1 MEKTFRTDDVAPR
14 DRFSYWR
21 EAICDAYVH
30 LGCDTSLPVAFDG
43 TIALHRLAG
52 ADMSFVDSEAQ
63 HVRRRRRDIGRD
75 TDDFF
80 LLSVQRHGTG
90 RVTQYG
96 REALLSPGDFALYS
110 STDPYELI
118 FTDRFG
124 QLVVQV
130 PKRAVLDRLPVAEM
144 LTAIPISGR
153 AGTGRL
159 VGHCLNAIAA
169 GSDGVDNPAEP
180 HLSSTV
186 VDLLC
191 TGLAAVS
198 GQAACDVSRQD
209 TLTTLRIEAFIA
221 SHLRNPTLSRADV
234 ASGMNMSVR
243 RINELLARRGTSIR
257 RRIQDARLERIH
269 TELSDSTFD
278 GEPIGAIAF
287 KWGFNN
293 LQHFSRAFRRRYG
306 RAPRELRAMRSSAN

>member
-1 MEKTFRTDDVAPR
+1 MEKTFRTGDVAPR
-14 DRFSYWR
+14 DRFAYWR

-30 LGCDTSLPVAFDG
+30 LGCDTSQPVAFDG
-43 TIALHRLAG
+43 SIALHRLAG
-52 ADMSFVDSEAQ
+52 ADMSFVDSEVQ

-75 TDDFF
+75 VDDYF

-90 RVTQYG
+90 RVVQYG
-96 REALLSPGDFALYS
+96 REALLKPGDFALYS
-110 STDPYELI
+110 STDPYDLI
-118 FTDRFG
+118 FAERFG

-130 PKRAVLDRLPVAEM
+130 PKRAVLDRLPIAEM
-144 LTAIPISGR
+144 LTAIPVSGR

-159 VGHCLNAIAA
+159 VGQCLNTIAA
-169 GSDGVDNPAEP
+169 GSDGIDTPAEP

-191 TGLAAVS
+191 TGLATIA
-198 GQAACDVSRQD
+198 GQAPCDVSRQD

-221 SHLRNPTLSRADV
+221 SNLHNPELTRADV
-234 ASGMNMSVR
+234 ARGMNMSVR

-257 RRIQDARLERIH
+257 RRIQEARLERIH
-269 TELSDSTFD
+269 GTLSDPAFD
-278 GEPIGAIAF
+278 GEPIGAIAL

-293 LQHFSRAFRRRYG
+293 LQHFSRAFRRQYG
-306 RAPRELRAMRSSAN
+306 RAPRDMRAGRRG

>member
-1 MEKTFRTDDVAPR
+1 MEKTFHTGDVAPR

-30 LGCDTSLPVAFDG
+30 LGCDTSRPVAFDG

-75 TDDFF
+75 TDDYF

-90 RVTQYG
+90 RVVQYG

-110 STDPYELI
+110 STDPYDLI

-159 VGHCLNAIAA
+159 VSHCLNTIAA
-169 GSDGVDNPAEP
+169 GSDGVDGTSDP
-180 HLSSTV
+180 HLSATV

-209 TLTTLRIEAFIA
+209 TLTILRIEAFIA
-221 SHLRNPTLSRADV
+221 AHLRDPELSRDDV
-234 ASGMNMSVR
+234 ARGMAMSVR
-243 RINELLARRGTSIR
+243 RINELLARRGTSIH
-257 RRIQDARLERIH
+257 RRIHEARLERIH
-269 TELSDSTFD
+269 AELSDPAFD

-287 KWGFNN
+287 KWGFSN

-306 RAPRELRAMRSSAN
+306 QAPRELRLRRTV